1 RHLAP
6 VPHEPDRDGVRL
18 QAKGQF
24 RRRERARDHQS
35 AQSGL
40 RRPKAEVIRFLLAL
54 LIALPAL
61 ADVAVPPPQRPGTD
75 LTATLK
81 PHQAVSL
88 RQLLR
93 SFEPPNGSPIP

>member
-61 ADVAVPPPQRPGTD
+61 ADVAVPPLQGRGTD
-75 LTATLK
+75 LTPTLE
-81 PHQAVSL
+81 PEQAVSL
-88 RQLLR
+88 EPPLR
-93 SFEPPNGSPIP
+93 SFGDPHGNPV